1 MIAWLSDW
9 LRDIIAVIMLAAF
22 VELLLPNK
30 SMQRYARLVIGLLI
44 LLTIMSPILRLLQG
58 DFNAKLKDG
67 ISNWDHL
74 EAQNEVKMP
83 SLTDIQKRAE
93 DLNKQQNNDAAA
105 LMEHTLEDAM
115 VDAVVKQTGLSV
127 EAVDV
132 TLKWE
137 QQGKTMTPYVN
148 AVLVTLPTGKA
159 DAVSSAE
166 SKDNVKEVAA
176 VSVDVQVDVNIE
188 HSQDED
194 QQTAASAGK
203 EKADDGFAKVNSS
216 DSEEIRDVLAE
227 GWGVNPSKIQVR
239 QRAESSV
246 H

>member
-1 MIAWLSDW
+1 VIAWLSDW
-9 LRDIIAVIMLAAF
+9 LRDIIAVIMLATF

-44 LLTIMSPILRLLQG
+44 LLTIMSPILQLLQG
-58 DFNAKLKDG
+58 DFNARLKDG
-67 ISNWDHL
+67 ISNWDQL
-74 EAQNEVKMP
+74 EARQEVKMP
-83 SLTDIQKRAE
+83 TLNDIQKKAE
-93 DLNKQQNNDAAA
+93 DLNKQQNSDAAA
-105 LMEHTLEDAM
+105 LMEQTLEDAM

-148 AVLVTLPTGKA
+148 AVLVTLPTDK
-159 DAVSSAE
+159 AVSASSEE
-166 SKDNVKEVAA
+166 SSDNVKEVAA
-176 VSVDVQVDVNIE
+176 VSVDVDVDVNIDS
-188 HSQDED
+188 SQDED
-194 QQTAASAGK
+194 QQAAADAGK
-203 EKADDGFAKVNSS
+203 EKPDDGFAKVNPP

-227 GWGVNPSKIQVR
+227 GWGVNPSRIQVR
-239 QRAESSV
+239 QRAESGV

>member
-9 LRDIIAVIMLAAF
+9 LRDIIAVIMLATF

-67 ISNWDHL
+67 ISNWDQL
-74 EAQNEVKMP
+74 EAQHEVKMP
-83 SLTDIQKRAE
+83 TLNDIQKKAE
-93 DLNKQQNNDAAA
+93 DLNKQQNSDAAA
-105 LMEHTLEDAM
+105 LMEQTLENSM

-137 QQGKTMTPYVN
+137 QQGKTMTPYVS
-148 AVLVTLPTGKA
+148 AVLVTLPTDKA
-159 DAVSSAE
+159 DSASSEE
-166 SKDNVKEVAA
+166 SSDAVKEVAS
-176 VSVDVQVDVNIE
+176 VSVDVDVDVNIDR
-188 HSQDED
+188 SQDD
-194 QQTAASAGK
+194 KQAAGDAAQ
-203 EKADDGFAKVNSS
+203 EKPDDGFTKVNPS

-227 GWGVNPSKIQVR
+227 GWSVNPSRIQVR